1 MPELHIRRLEPH
13 DAAAYRAIRLAALKG
28 EPENYGSTFEEESVM
43 AILPFE
49 THISERSSVQVMYG
63 AFSGEELIGITAY
76 FREVRMKLRH
86 RGKVTQVYIAPE
98 YRGRGLAKQLVK
110 AVVEDAFAQDG
121 LEILTLEVVAG
132 NIAAVRT
139 YESLGFV
146 QYGLMERYFKTD
158 NGYTDQRYMVLKS
171 GNIG

>member
-1 MPELHIRRLEPH
+1 MPDVTFRRLEPK
-13 DAAAYRAIRLAALKG
+13 DSAIYRTIRLEALKN
-28 EPENYGSTFEEESVM
+28 EPDNYGSTFEEESIL
-43 AILPFE
+43 AKLPFE
-49 THISERSSVQVMYG
+49 GHIESESPIHIVYG
-63 AFSGEELIGITAY
+63 AFDGDDLIGITAY
-76 FREVRMKLRH
+76 FRESRMKLRH

-121 LEILTLEVVAG
+121 LGILTLEVVAT
-132 NIAAVRT
+132 NVAAIRT

-158 NGYTDQRYMVLKS
+158 NGYTDQRYMVLRKPDC
-171 GNIG
+171 